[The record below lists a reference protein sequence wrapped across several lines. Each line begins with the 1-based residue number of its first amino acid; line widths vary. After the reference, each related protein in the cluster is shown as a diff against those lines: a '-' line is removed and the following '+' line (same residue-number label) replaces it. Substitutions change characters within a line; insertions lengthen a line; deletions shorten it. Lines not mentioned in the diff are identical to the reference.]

1 MNDVTNPALSNP
13 EIETAL
19 QALDAAKDSWAKT
32 TVSER
37 IALLDQIKDCLM
49 PVSKAWAEK
58 AATKKGLAP
67 NSPLVGEEWLSGP
80 YALMSYCNG
89 LMATLARVK
98 GRNHLKGVPLRELPN
113 GQLAARV
120 VPASIWDHLLLSGVS
135 VDVWMQPGVNRNNL
149 ADHTATSYQSMT
161 APTGKLALVLGAGNI
176 AAIAPLDCL
185 HKLFVDNE
193 AVILKMNPVNDYL
206 IEFLDAALAPLISRN
221 WLRIVRGDAS
231 VGAMLC
237 THPLVETIHIT
248 GSGAAHDAIVWGMGQ
263 EGVANK
269 RAGSKKNSRPMS
281 SELGG
286 VSPTIVVPGPWS
298 AADIK
303 FQAENVATQKLHN
316 AGFNCVASQVLIMN
330 SQWSLKDAFGKAL
343 RHALATST
351 ERPLYY
357 PGTAKRLEKFGGAGS
372 HPPQA
377 TNECA
382 YVPFQ
387 AGSSADIE
395 TEEVFGPA
403 LGVTELPGDS
413 AEAFLVNAVQY
424 ANQRLPGT
432 LGANIVIDPA
442 TRREI
447 GDKRFDEIIASL
459 RYGGIAINTWTGINF
474 LSNQATWGAFP
485 GHTPEDVQSGIGTV
499 HNTLLFE
506 KPERSVAEAPFR
518 PFPRNLLS
526 LSFSMLPNPPWFV
539 SNKKGKIMGELL
551 TEFQYRPSFFKLP
564 RIFFHALQG

>member
-19 QALDAAKDSWAKT
+19 QVLDAAKGSWGKT
-32 TVSER
+32 TISER

-58 AATKKGLAP
+58 ASAKKGLAP
-67 NSPLVGEEWLSGP
+67 DSPLIGEEWLSGP

-89 LMATLARVK
+89 LMATLSKVK
-98 GRNHLKGVPLRELPN
+98 GRHHLDGVPLRELPN

-120 VPASIWDHLLLSGVS
+120 VPSSIWDHLLLSGVS
-135 VDVWMQPGVNRNNL
+135 IEVWMEPGVKRANL
-149 ADHTATSYQSMT
+149 ADTTATSYQSTT
-161 APTGKLALVLGAGNI
+161 APPGKLALVLGAGNI
-176 AAIAPLDCL
+176 ASIAPLDCL

-193 AVILKMNPVNDYL
+193 VVILKMNPVNDYL

-231 VGAMLC
+231 VGGMLC
-237 THPLVETIHIT
+237 SHPLVETIHIT

-263 EGVANK
+263 EGIANK
-269 RAGSKKNSRPMS
+269 TAGTKKNNRPMS

-298 AADIK
+298 KADIK

-316 AGFNCVASQVLIMN
+316 AGFNCVASQVLIMYR
-330 SQWSLKDAFGKAL
+330 QWPQKDAFGSAV
-343 RHALATST
+343 RQALASST

-357 PGTAKRLEKFGGAGS
+357 PGTAKRLEKFNGEAS

-377 TNECA
+377 SNECA
-382 YVPFQ
+382 VLPFQ

-395 TEEVFGPA
+395 TQEVFGPA
-403 LGVTELPGDS
+403 LGVTELPGNS
-413 AEAFLVNAVQY
+413 AEEFLVNAVQY

-432 LGANIVIDPA
+432 LGANILIHPA

-447 GDKRFDEIIASL
+447 GARRFDEIIGTL

-485 GHTPEDVQSGIGTV
+485 GHTSEDVQSGIGTV

-506 KPERSVAEAPFR
+506 KAERSVAEAPFK

-526 LSFSMLPNPPWFV
+526 LSFTMLPNPPWFV
-539 SNKKGKIMGELL
+539 SNKQGRIMGELL

-564 RIFFHALQG
+564 RLFFHALQG